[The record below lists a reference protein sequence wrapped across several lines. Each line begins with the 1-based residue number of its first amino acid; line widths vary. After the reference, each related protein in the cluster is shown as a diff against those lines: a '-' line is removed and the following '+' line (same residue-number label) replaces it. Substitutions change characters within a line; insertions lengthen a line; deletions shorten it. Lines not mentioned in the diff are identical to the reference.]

1 MSNKIRVG
9 ILGCGGVGQCV
20 AQDLAKSNLVSEL
33 VIADINLKGAESVKK
48 RTGSDRIEIVKTD
61 ASNPKEI
68 IKMAKKVDM
77 LVNAVAPAFNLR
89 IMEGCLKGS
98 ANYIDM
104 ASTYEPYDDPSAIEL
119 DNHQLKLNDVC
130 LFGRYSNVNGFARS
144 KPQLL
149 QQ

>member
-33 VIADINLKGAESVKK
+33 VIAESVKK